1 MKSGLYT
8 IIEFDKD
15 DKWFVISEIVYN
27 NEVYNYLIRVTAD
40 ESDFI
45 EDFMVV
51 KCIKNGEDEYFD
63 TVTDKALLKV
73 IIPRLVE
80 GTEALV
86 NNPEK
91 FLRELNKN

>member
-15 DKWFVISEIVYN
+15 DKWFVISETVYN

-45 EDFMVV
+45 EDFMVI

-63 TVTDKALLKV
+63 TVTDQALLKV
-73 IIPRLVE
+73 IVPKLVG
-80 GTEALV
+80 GTNELV

-91 FLRELNKN
+91 FLEELKKN